1 LEKAREYTRAL
12 NAVKLER
19 MFAKPFVGDL
29 SGHSDGVY
37 CMAKHPKKL
46 TTVISG
52 SGDGGTF
59 KIGQF
64 FFHFFYSK

>member
-1 LEKAREYTRAL
+1 
-12 NAVKLER
+12 

-46 TTVISG
+46 TTIISG
-52 SGDGGTF
+52 SGDGGTL
-59 KIGQF
+59 KIVQS
-64 FFHFFYSK
+64 FHFFFKFNEQNF